1 MPSLA
6 SCARPLLGGG
16 APNDRQMTTSTQDG
30 GVHDASS
37 AFPASPGRAPG
48 PGGWRL
54 LPALLL
60 LLLAGGDLLLLT
72 GCQGAL
78 LGDEEQDEADVPK
91 DWLGRP
97 MKPAGGAEGPTPPSF
112 SPVILSK
119 REGPGGT
126 DELLE
131 RDRERRALPRDQSG
145 FREKWALASRYVES
159 GYDEAASKILD
170 AAIEQGPPEPWRTR
184 LRGLRRSIELK
195 KTEFTMLRAE
205 IRPGRDYVQFGKR
218 IDVVLRI
225 RNVGERTVEFLDPG
239 VGGGAATVSPTAV
252 TLEMTRTDHDIFAT
266 QLRRSWSQTFYLR
279 AADGKTIRIPPGGM
293 HEQTARI
300 PPSDVGDPISG
311 YRVVEIGGILRASRV
326 KVGPIE
332 RALRVPLRAGRV
344 AVLPGGYQPLAAEP
358 LEGLR
363 RSLETGAPTH
373 LLVATEFVPMDE
385 RTDAI
390 TVLADA
396 LVDGSL
402 SMQRAAIGAL
412 QVLHG
417 RSVGDPV
424 APLAAPL
431 IKAMAERPS
440 RADRLIPGLEALT
453 GYHVAP
459 DARLWQDWW
468 RRADKAGS
476 TVRGDSGAGG

>member
-1 MPSLA
+1 
-6 SCARPLLGGG
+6 
-16 APNDRQMTTSTQDG
+16 MTPATQDA
-30 GVHDASS
+30 GVHVSPTASRF
-37 AFPASPGRAPG
+37 AMAS
-48 PGGWRL
+48 RL
-54 LPALLL
+54 LCVALVVLWA
-60 LLLAGGDLLLLT
+60 AGGLLVLP

-78 LGDEEQDEADVPK
+78 LGEEPNEEDLPK

-97 MKPAGGAEGPTPPSF
+97 IKPAGGADGPTPPSF
-112 SPVILSK
+112 APVILSK
-119 REGPGGT
+119 RGGAGGT

-131 RDRERRALPRDQSG
+131 KQRERRALPRDETG
-145 FREKWALASRYVES
+145 FREKWELASRYVAS
-159 GYDEAASKILD
+159 GYDDAASKILD
-170 AAIEQGPPEPWRTR
+170 AAIAQDPPEPWSAR

-218 IDVVLRI
+218 IDVTLRI
-225 RNVGERTVEFLDPG
+225 RNVGERVVEFMDPG
-239 VGGGAATVSPTAV
+239 AGGSAATVSPTAV

-266 QLRRSWSQTFYLR
+266 QLRRSWTQTFYLR
-279 AADGKTIRIPPGGM
+279 QADGKTIRIPPGGM

-300 PPSDVGDPISG
+300 PPTDVGDPISG

-326 KVGPIE
+326 KVGSLE
-332 RALRVPLRAGRV
+332 RTLRVPLRAGRV

-363 RSLETGAPTH
+363 KSLETGAPTH

-390 TVLADA
+390 EVLADC

-402 SMQRAAIGAL
+402 SLQRAAVGAL
-412 QVLHG
+412 QVLG
-417 RSVGDPV
+417 ERSIGDPV

-431 IKAMAERPS
+431 IEALARRPA
-440 RADRLIPGLEALT
+440 RADQVIPGLEALT

-468 RRADKAGS
+468 RRAEASGS
-476 TVRGDSGAGG
+476 TVRGAKGTGR

>member
-1 MPSLA
+1 VLA
-6 SCARPLLGGG
+6 VLLLLFS
-16 APNDRQMTTSTQDG
+16 TSG
-30 GVHDASS
+30 
-37 AFPASPGRAPG
+37 
-48 PGGWRL
+48 
-54 LPALLL
+54 ALLL
-60 LLLAGGDLLLLT
+60 LG

-78 LGDEEQDEADVPK
+78 LGGEEQADEDLPK

-97 MKPAGGAEGPTPPSF
+97 IKPAGNAEGPLPPSF

-131 RDRERRALPRDQSG
+131 RNRERRSLPRDQSG
-145 FREKWALASRYVES
+145 FREKWELASRYVES
-159 GYDEAASKILD
+159 GYDEAAGKILD
-170 AAIEQGPPEPWRTR
+170 AAIEQDPPEPWRGR

-225 RNVGERTVEFLDPG
+225 RNVGERTVEFLDPASA
-239 VGGGAATVSPTAV
+239 GGAASVSPTTV
-252 TLEMTRTDHDIFAT
+252 TLEMTRTDHDIYAT
-266 QLRRSWSQTFYLR
+266 QLRRSWTQTFYLR
-279 AADGKTIRIPPGGM
+279 AADGQTIRIPPGGA

-326 KVGPIE
+326 KMGSVE
-332 RALRVPLRAGRV
+332 RSLRVPLRAGRV

-363 RSLETGAPTH
+363 KALEIGAPTH

-385 RTDAI
+385 REDA
-390 TVLADA
+390 VALLADV
-396 LVDGSL
+396 LMDGSL
-402 SMQRAAIGAL
+402 TMQRAAVGAL

-417 RSVGDPV
+417 RSIGDPV

-431 IKAMAERPS
+431 IEAMAERPA
-440 RADRLIPGLEALT
+440 RAERLIPGLEALT
-453 GYHVAP
+453 GSGVAP